1 MRNLF
6 IAMPLALV
14 VGLGAVEAGFSQD
27 LAKEALATFPPGT
40 LRVEFSR
47 PSRLRTLPNY
57 EGLRQRYVGPRLR
70 ALEEAFAQ
78 LGVREG
84 DIDEVMLAWR
94 PGASMIE
101 LAGFVVG
108 RFTAQSIAER
118 AGAGGIATATVGN
131 QPAFCLSTGGASS
144 CLVVLRDSLGLFG
157 PEAAL
162 SEMLAVREGSAPG
175 LATDE
180 RFARLVGEAPAQA
193 PIWGVAVGDAVADF
207 FRAWLPAQG
216 EIQLDW
222 GKAFQSVEALVYSVN
237 TAADVRL
244 DVKLDCTNDQS
255 AESTRQVFE
264 GLRIVQQMAW
274 QSMNPGKANPF
285 QGLEITRDRSR
296 LSLKMAT
303 SYADLQAFNPT
314 GGL

>member
-6 IAMPLALV
+6 LAMNLLLA
-14 VGLGAVEAGFSQD
+14 VGLGAAEGGFAQD
-27 LAKEALATFPPGT
+27 LAKQALATFPPGT

-47 PSRLRTLPNY
+47 PAKLRTLPNY
-57 EGLRQRYVGPRLR
+57 EGLRQRYIGPRLR
-70 ALEEAFAQ
+70 ALEESFAQ
-78 LGVREG
+78 LGVRES

-94 PGASMIE
+94 PGASAVE
-101 LAGFVVG
+101 LSGLVVG
-108 RFTAQSIAER
+108 RFTAQSIATR

-131 QPAFCLSTGGASS
+131 LPAFCLGSGGVSS

-157 PEAAL
+157 SEAAL
-162 SEMLAVREGSAPG
+162 AEMLSVREGGAPG
-175 LATDE
+175 LAANE
-180 RFARLVGEAPAQA
+180 RFSRLVGEAPAQA
-193 PIWGVAVGDAVADF
+193 PIWGVAVGDAVPDF
-207 FRAWLPAQG
+207 FRAWLPSQG

-222 GKAFQSVEALVYSVN
+222 AKAFQSVEALVYSVD

-264 GLRIVQQMAW
+264 GLRMIQQMAW
-274 QSMNPGKANPF
+274 QSMNPGKPNPF
-285 QGLEITRDRSR
+285 QGLEIARDRSR